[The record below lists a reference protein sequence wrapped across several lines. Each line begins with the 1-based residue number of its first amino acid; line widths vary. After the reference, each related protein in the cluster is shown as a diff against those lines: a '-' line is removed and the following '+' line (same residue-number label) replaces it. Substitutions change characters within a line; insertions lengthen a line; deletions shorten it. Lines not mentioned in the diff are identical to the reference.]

1 MVPYRQIRA
10 DFDRDSV
17 VVYQACRKEIA
28 VRRTGVAEDWGQGRT
43 GVRGGLGSGEDWG
56 QGRTGVRLE
65 WH

>member
-28 VRRTGVAEDWGQGRT
+28 VRRTGVAEDWGQGDW
-43 GVRGGLGSGEDWG
+43 SEDWG